1 MPEVIDV
8 PSEDKMKSLGGELL
22 KRLKPGDLVMLEG
35 ELGAGKTTL
44 VRGMAESAGWT
55 EPLRSPTFNLM
66 QEVPVDPPLMHADL
80 YRVKSAWG
88 IGLED
93 YLESHICL
101 VEWPDRLAGFYE
113 ADEAWI
119 VHIEFDSETGRK
131 VTIQPPV

>member
-1 MPEVIDV
+1 
-8 PSEDKMKSLGGELL
+8 MKSLGADLL

-66 QEVPVDPPLMHADL
+66 QEVPVTPPLMHADL

-93 YLESHICL
+93 YLDSHICL
-101 VEWPDRLAGFYE
+101 VEWPDRLDGFF
-113 ADEAWI
+113 DPDNAWI
-119 VHIEFDSETGRK
+119 VHIDFEGETARK
-131 VTIQPPV
+131 VTIRPPL